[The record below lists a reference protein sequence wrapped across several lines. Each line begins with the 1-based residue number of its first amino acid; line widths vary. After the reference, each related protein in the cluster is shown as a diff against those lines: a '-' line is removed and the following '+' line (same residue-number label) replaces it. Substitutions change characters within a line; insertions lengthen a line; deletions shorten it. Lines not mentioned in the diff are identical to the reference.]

1 MPRTRVFVGVSL
13 DGFIAGPNDELDWL
27 SGGNGADAIVIGEI
41 RLPRTLLALAV
52 GAALGLAGA
61 ALQGLLRNPLA
72 DPGLTGAS
80 QGAALGAAT
89 VFYFG
94 LLPWAGAFAPALAG
108 LCGAAIALV
117 LMLALAGSSGA
128 GMVLLAGLAISTL
141 SGALLAAVLNF
152 APNPYAMQELVF
164 WLLGSVS
171 ERGLEHL
178 LLLGPA
184 LLIGFGLIWGQR
196 TTRLEWAGILL
207 GLIGI
212 GLLNLGSNLQAS
224 PLGAVLII
232 FAAAAWSFGS
242 MWSKNL
248 KLPAGPMAS
257 AVEMLAG
264 GVALLAGSLL
274 SGERMVAAPTL
285 AGWGA
290 LAYLILFG
298 SIIAFSSYLYLL
310 KNVRPAAATSYAYV
324 NPVVAV
330 LLGIAFA
337 GESIGLEEGL
347 AMLVIIGAV
356 VLIGLPQWR
365 ERKEEK
371 APADKALQQQTS

>member
-1 MPRTRVFVGVSL
+1 MPARRVPLLLIGA
-13 DGFIAGPNDELDWL
+13 FIALYLIWGSTYLAIRIGVESWPPLLMAGIRFVVAGALMYGFLRWRGAPNPSWQEWKSAAAIGFLLL
-27 SGGNGADAIVIGEI
+27 SCGNGGV
-41 RLPRTLLALAV
+41 TLAEDLGVASGVAALAV
-52 GAALGLAGA
+52 
-61 ALQGLLRNPLA
+61 
-72 DPGLTGAS
+72 
-80 QGAALGAAT
+80 AT
-89 VFYFG
+89 VPLF
-94 LLPWAGAFAPALAG
+94 
-108 LCGAAIALV
+108 
-117 LMLALAGSSGA
+117 
-128 GMVLLAGLAISTL
+128 
-141 SGALLAAVLNF
+141 ALL
-152 APNPYAMQELVF
+152 
-164 WLLGSVS
+164 
-171 ERGLEHL
+171 
-178 LLLGPA
+178 
-184 LLIGFGLIWGQR
+184 FGLIWGQR

-207 GLIGI
+207 GLVGI

-264 GVALLAGSLL
+264 VVALLAGSLL
-274 SGERMVAAPTL
+274 SGERMITAPTA

-290 LAYLILFG
+290 LAYLIVFG

-330 LLGIAFA
+330 LLGIGFA
-337 GESIGLEEGL
+337 GETIGVEEGL
-347 AMLVIIGAV
+347 AMLVIISAV

-365 ERKEEK
+365 ERKEEQVRK
-371 APADKALQQQTS
+371 AEGLQEQTN

>member
-1 MPRTRVFVGVSL
+1 MPARRLPLLLIGA
-13 DGFIAGPNDELDWL
+13 FIALYLIWGSTYLAIRIGVESWPPLLMAGVRFVVAGGLMYGFLRWRGVPNPSWQEWKAAAAIGFLLL
-27 SGGNGADAIVIGEI
+27 SCGNGGV
-41 RLPRTLLALAV
+41 TLAEHLGVASGVAALAV
-52 GAALGLAGA
+52 
-61 ALQGLLRNPLA
+61 
-72 DPGLTGAS
+72 
-80 QGAALGAAT
+80 AT
-89 VFYFG
+89 VPLF
-94 LLPWAGAFAPALAG
+94 
-108 LCGAAIALV
+108 
-117 LMLALAGSSGA
+117 
-128 GMVLLAGLAISTL
+128 
-141 SGALLAAVLNF
+141 ALL
-152 APNPYAMQELVF
+152 
-164 WLLGSVS
+164 
-171 ERGLEHL
+171 
-178 LLLGPA
+178 
-184 LLIGFGLIWGQR
+184 FGLIWGQC

-207 GLIGI
+207 GLVGI

-264 GVALLAGSLL
+264 GFALLAGSLL

-324 NPVVAV
+324 NPAVAV
-330 LLGIAFA
+330 LLGIGFA
-337 GESIGLEEGL
+337 GETIGIEEGL

-365 ERKEEK
+365 ERKDAKVQK
-371 APADKALQQQTS
+371 AEGLEQQTS

>member
-1 MPRTRVFVGVSL
+1 MPARRFPLLLIGA
-13 DGFIAGPNDELDWL
+13 FIALYLIWGSTYLAIRIGVESWPPMLMAGVRFVVAGALMYAFLRWRGVPNPTWQEWKSAAAIGFLLL
-27 SGGNGADAIVIGEI
+27 SCGNGGV
-41 RLPRTLLALAV
+41 TLAEDLGVASGVAALAV
-52 GAALGLAGA
+52 
-61 ALQGLLRNPLA
+61 
-72 DPGLTGAS
+72 
-80 QGAALGAAT
+80 AT
-89 VFYFG
+89 VPLF
-94 LLPWAGAFAPALAG
+94 
-108 LCGAAIALV
+108 
-117 LMLALAGSSGA
+117 
-128 GMVLLAGLAISTL
+128 
-141 SGALLAAVLNF
+141 ALL
-152 APNPYAMQELVF
+152 
-164 WLLGSVS
+164 
-171 ERGLEHL
+171 
-178 LLLGPA
+178 
-184 LLIGFGLIWGQR
+184 FGLIWGQR

-257 AVEMLAG
+257 AAEMLAG
-264 GVALLAGSLL
+264 GVVLLAGSLL
-274 SGERMVAAPTL
+274 SGERLVAAPTL

-290 LAYLILFG
+290 LAYLIVFG

-330 LLGIAFA
+330 LLGIGFA

-347 AMLVIIGAV
+347 AMLVIISAV

-365 ERKEEK
+365 ERKEAKVQKDDRME
-371 APADKALQQQTS
+371 QQTS